1 MTTIL
6 YIVLTAIMM
15 AVVVCLPLYFINRRL
30 KMGKTD
36 VRKPLMANMA
46 LFFATFAVVGT
57 VCLTQGV
64 SATSEAML
72 SGSDISTAVGYLSA
86 ALAVGISGLAGGK
99 AVATSAAA
107 AIGALAEDDST
118 FGKALVF
125 VGMAEGIALYG
136 MLVAFIIISNL

>member
-1 MTTIL
+1 ML
-6 YIVLTAIMM
+6 LNIVLSALLML
-15 AVVVCLPLYFINRRL
+15 AVVFLPLFFIYRRV
-30 KMGKTD
+30 KNGNKN
-36 VRKPLMANMA
+36 VKKPLYAN
-46 LFFATFAVVGT
+46 LGVFFAVFAVCAGVF
-57 VCLTQGV
+57 LKQGV
-64 SATSEAML
+64 SAASEL
-72 SGSDISTAVGYLSA
+72 TTLGGDIAKAAGYLSA

-99 AVATSAAA
+99 AVSTSASA